1 MARSALRDVPAVA
14 GRAHYLVADTMV
26 PTAINVTACSFRAHI
41 AARWRRGMAGAH
53 VRHQQECV
61 GPTKVLCGFLK
72 QATAFPSGARTHSE
86 DRTRMMIRT
95 VGRATAWFALAA
107 IIVLSLVPPG
117 VRPSTFMP
125 HKIEH
130 AGIFLLDGVAF
141 GIAYC
146 GYQWLASVMAVLF
159 CAGIEV
165 AQLVVPGRHARLSD
179 FFVDAIAICVGIF
192 GGSTL
197 IRTKP
202 A

>member
-1 MARSALRDVPAVA
+1 
-14 GRAHYLVADTMV
+14 
-26 PTAINVTACSFRAHI
+26 
-41 AARWRRGMAGAH
+41 
-53 VRHQQECV
+53 
-61 GPTKVLCGFLK
+61 
-72 QATAFPSGARTHSE
+72 
-86 DRTRMMIRT
+86 MMMRT
-95 VGRATAWFALAA
+95 VGRATAWLALAA

-146 GYQWLASVMAVLF
+146 GYQWLASVTAMIF
-159 CAGIEV
+159 CASIEV
-165 AQLVVPGRHARLSD
+165 AQLAVPGRHARLSD

-197 IRTKP
+197 IRARP
-202 A
+202 G